1 MCTKLLVRRGYPN
14 TGRNFDVFVG
24 VDLATQ
30 QGQRDLWSY
39 VLDFRPLILIMS
51 PPCTGLKGFAA
62 LNAIINHATW
72 LRSSQHSRKLGHL
85 CGQIAQE
92 QLRKHR
98 HFLVEQ
104 PVGSA
109 LFELPI
115 WCAIA
120 SQLFVVRF
128 DQCMTGLIGRKS
140 GMPIRKRT

>member
-1 MCTKLLVRRGYPN
+1 MCTKLLVRRGFPN
-14 TGRNFDVFVG
+14 TGRNFDVVVG
-24 VDLATQ
+24 VDLATR

-39 VLDFRPLILIMS
+39 VVDFRPLIFIMS

-62 LNAIINHATW
+62 LNAVIHHDAW
-72 LRSSQHSRKLGHL
+72 LCSVQHSKKLGHL

-98 HFLVEQ
+98 HFIVEQ

-109 LFELPI
+109 LFELPV
-115 WCAIA
+115 WRAIA
-120 SQLFVVRF
+120 SQAFVVKF
-128 DQCMTGLIGRKS
+128 DQCMTGLKGRKS